1 MELKLEEKEVKE
13 RILHQAGEMFLQFG
27 FSKVTMEEIA
37 VELGMSKKT
46 LYRFFPG
53 KEQLLKEMVTGVR
66 CKLEDYVEELWGNN
80 EMSFLEKLKNLMNYI
95 SSQSTAFRGPL
106 AHDLQKNFPQLWE
119 EINESRKTHSLY
131 KFNLLI
137 SEGIEN
143 GVFRKDIDQQ
153 IVVLLFMNVF
163 QGILN
168 PDVLSQLPYTA
179 NQVFDSIIRV
189 LMEGIFTEEGR
200 NKYLSIKHEENIL
213 STTTNIKN

>member
-1 MELKLEEKEVKE
+1 MESKLEEKEVKE

>member
-66 CKLEDYVEELWGNN
+66 CKLEDYVEELWGND

-119 EINESRKTHSLY
+119 EINESRKTHSLH

-168 PDVLSQLPYTA
+168 PEVLSQLPYTE
-179 NQVFDSIIRV
+179 NQVFEFIIRIC
-189 LMEGIFTEEGR
+189 MEGIFTEEGR
-200 NKYLSIKHEENIL
+200 NKYLSIKHEENML

>member
-1 MELKLEEKEVKE
+1 
-13 RILHQAGEMFLQFG
+13 MFLQFG
-27 FSKVTMEEIA
+27 FSRVTMEEIA
-37 VELGMSKKT
+37 EELGMSKKT

-53 KEQLLKEMVTGVR
+53 KEKLLKEMVTGMR
-66 CKLEDYVEELWGNN
+66 CKLEDYVQELWGNS

-95 SSQSTAFRGPL
+95 GNQSTAFRGPL

-119 EINESRKTHSLY
+119 EINESRRTHSLQ

-137 SEGIEN
+137 NEGMEKGI
-143 GVFRKDIDQQ
+143 FRKDIDLQ
-153 IVVLLFMNVF
+153 IIVLLYMNAI

-168 PDVLSQLPYTA
+168 PEVLAQLPYTA
-179 NQVFDSIIRV
+179 NQIFESIIRV
-189 LMEGIFTEEGR
+189 FMEGIFTEEGR